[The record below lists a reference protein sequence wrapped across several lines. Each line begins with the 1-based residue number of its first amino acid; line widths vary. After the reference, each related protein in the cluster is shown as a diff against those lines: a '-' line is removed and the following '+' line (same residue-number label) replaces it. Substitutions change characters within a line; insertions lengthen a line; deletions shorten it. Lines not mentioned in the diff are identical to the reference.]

1 MLNPEVDAEQLKL
14 SQTAPGNEKSIV
26 TLENSLA
33 ISSLFEI
40 HLPYKAT
47 MSPQK
52 FYSLNDNISSVQS
65 LSHVQLF
72 ATPWSTAHQAF
83 LSITKIC
90 MWVFASVLFVTMWV
104 STIQLFLT

>member
-40 HLPYKAT
+40 HLPY
-47 MSPQK
+47 
-52 FYSLNDNISSVQS
+52 
-65 LSHVQLF
+65 
-72 ATPWSTAHQAF
+72 
-83 LSITKIC
+83 
-90 MWVFASVLFVTMWV
+90 
-104 STIQLFLT
+104 